1 MTIGQL
7 IIKIREEKKMLQGEL
22 AKKLKISQSFL
33 SDIEKDNR
41 MPRLDL
47 ACYIIEVLDLNRDE
61 VCDNLKFSYMKSKGI
76 DKIPEEGDAEQQ
88 AND

>member
-1 MTIGQL
+1 MTIGKL

-61 VCDNLKFSYMKSKGI
+61 VCDNLIFSYMKSKGI